1 MAVIAG
7 VAVTVAAMAA
17 IGGVDWRS
25 GVIIEVVSERLGAR
39 LTTRCQLL
47 GSLGSFRELR
57 RRKILNIKTPL
68 ALPACRPFYG
78 RVTSTT
84 GAEASPDEYFT
95 LMLE

>member
-1 MAVIAG
+1 MSAFQRRGGGYEAVRLRPFTAMAVIAG

-47 GSLGSFRELR
+47 GSLGSFRALR
-57 RRKILNIKTPL
+57 RRKILNIETL
-68 ALPACRPFYG
+68 FACF
-78 RVTSTT
+78 
-84 GAEASPDEYFT
+84 
-95 LMLE
+95 